1 MFSSLPT
8 HGSWVAEPLAVRDLT
23 VFLFPVEVPGFGF
36 AHVRVVAPAE
46 PGTSPDAVGFRP
58 VRNAPSPVV
67 ILANGAGCP
76 PERLHWLAVELAHA
90 GFAAV
95 SYGLL
100 QRIGPNV
107 TWSPGIDIAAAA
119 PDAADDAVTC
129 PVFVPILDALRT
141 EPQLESLETLHPVL
155 FGHSAGGSVA
165 LTSAGR
171 RGLEDVAGVVAYGT
185 HLVASSTS
193 GRPAGSVITTL
204 APAVLIIGGAVDGV
218 VQSAIDAGRYGDGT
232 TPEELLRR
240 SVEEGSPRAGFAAA
254 AQLLHGG
261 HFACT
266 EGYDGLGSSGHL
278 EADPTAVDRRDR
290 ELIGALIV
298 SFASAAFD
306 GDFAGVDGQL
316 TSPRSNLVGRKPM

>member
-1 MFSSLPT
+1 MADPRSTEGLTIFL
-8 HGSWVAEPLAVRDLT
+8 LA
-23 VFLFPVEVPGFGF
+23 VEVPGLGV

-46 PGTSPDAVGFRP
+46 PGTSPDVVGFRP
-58 VRNAPSPVV
+58 IRHAPTPVV

-76 PERLHWLAVELAHA
+76 PERLHWLAVELARA
-90 GFAAV
+90 GLAAV

-107 TWSPGIDIAAAA
+107 TWSPGIDLAGAA
-119 PDAADDAVTC
+119 PGADAVTC
-129 PVFVPILDALRT
+129 PAFVPILHALRDT
-141 EPQLESLETLHPVL
+141 AALASLDTSRPVL

-171 RGLEDVAGVVAYGT
+171 PGLEGVVGVVVYGT

-193 GRPAGSVITTL
+193 GRTAGSMTTTL
-204 APAVLIIGGAVDGV
+204 APSVLFMGGAQDGV
-218 VQSAIDAGRYGDGT
+218 VQSAIVAGRYGDVA
-232 TPEELLRR
+232 TPAELLRR

-254 AQLLHGG
+254 VQLRQAG

-278 EADPTAVDRRDR
+278 EADPTAVDPRDR
-290 ELIGALIV
+290 ELVGELTV
-298 SFASAAFD
+298 SFARAVID
-306 GDFAGVDGQL
+306 GDFSSLDGL
-316 TSPRSNLVGRKPM
+316 PASPRANLVCRKLK